1 MPNPNPTQ
9 TPEFLAQQKSRYG
22 IRMSTPM
29 GVRFPVDVALL
40 LHGLPDKAD
49 FVRQAVIEKFERDSV
64 VQTEAIA
71 KNAR

>member
-22 IRMSTPM
+22 IRMANPM
-29 GVRFPVDVALL
+29 GVRFPVAVALL